1 MPGALGGKV
10 AIVEPK
16 EMRNI
21 NRRESPRIEIK
32 LRCHVT
38 SPALWLRSAMSTENI
53 SRSGLLVAWR
63 SEGGALPLPAIGQ
76 IVTVE
81 VELPANHGFGQ
92 KCIHCQGAVTRIS
105 VTEPEN
111 PRVALQVNYMD
122 FRSFHDRIRAMEALQ
137 PVANTWMA

>member
-1 MPGALGGKV
+1 MRLEFGAKF
-10 AIVEPK
+10 AIVSLK

-38 SPALWLRSAMSTENI
+38 SPALWMRTAMYTENI

-63 SEGGALPLPAIGQ
+63 GEGTALPMPAIGQ
-76 IVTVE
+76 ILTVE

-92 KCIHCQGAVTRIS
+92 KCIHCQGS
-105 VTEPEN
+105 VIRVSNDPEA
-111 PRVALQVNYMD
+111 PRVALRVNYMD
-122 FRSFHDRIRAMEALQ
+122 FRAFHDRLRVMDAMQ
-137 PVANTWMA
+137 PAVQSWMA

>member
-1 MPGALGGKV
+1 MPGAAGGKV
-10 AIVEPK
+10 TTVESK

-38 SPALWLRSAMSTENI
+38 SPALWLRSTMSTENI

-63 SEGGALPLPAIGQ
+63 ADGAALPLPTVGQ

-92 KCIHCQGAVTRIS
+92 KCIHCQGSVTRIS
-105 VTEPEN
+105 VTEPDT

-122 FRSFHDRIRAMEALQ
+122 FRSFHDRIRALEALQ
-137 PVANTWMA
+137 PVASSWMA